1 MLIRKEILEFA
12 EEMEMK
18 MSQHDDDR
26 GDSWKNEPLEF
37 FKKRIYEEFDEL
49 MKELDA
55 PKPHTRKS
63 VQEGAD
69 LANIAM
75 MACWRVKADWIQR
88 ISENLEKS
96 NFRLPNDRL

>member
-1 MLIRKEILEFA
+1 MLIRKEIQEFA

-37 FKKRIYEEFDEL
+37 FKKRLYEEFDEL

-55 PKPHTRKS
+55 PNPHITKS
-63 VQEGAD
+63 VKEGAD

-75 MACWRVKADWIQR
+75 MACWRVKEDWIKR
-88 ISENLEKS
+88 ISKNLIRS
-96 NFRLPNDRL
+96 NFKLPE